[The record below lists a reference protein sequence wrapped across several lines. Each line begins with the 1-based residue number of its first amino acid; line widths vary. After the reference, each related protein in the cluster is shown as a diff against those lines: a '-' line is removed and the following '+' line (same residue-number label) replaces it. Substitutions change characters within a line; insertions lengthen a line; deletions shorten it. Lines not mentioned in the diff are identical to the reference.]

1 MDLCS
6 RNANFIFFF
15 KNITIVYSLRNM
27 WRNVTFSNTF
37 YFVLQESPEA
47 SKFGFH
53 CTRCWVVPVLKNS
66 FTLKADENCLRNME
80 DASERNMVMYISP
93 YLKLTEGIFVKA
105 LRFGGAEGETHV
117 KRPCHYSTYDFFIV
131 AYSSIRGTPALIPS
145 KWLGVV
151 NLLKI

>member
-1 MDLCS
+1 
-6 RNANFIFFF
+6 
-15 KNITIVYSLRNM
+15 
-27 WRNVTFSNTF
+27 
-37 YFVLQESPEA
+37 
-47 SKFGFH
+47 
-53 CTRCWVVPVLKNS
+53 
-66 FTLKADENCLRNME
+66 ME
-80 DASERNMVMYISP
+80 DASERNMVMYKST

-117 KRPCHYSTYDFFIV
+117 KRSCHYSTYDFFIV